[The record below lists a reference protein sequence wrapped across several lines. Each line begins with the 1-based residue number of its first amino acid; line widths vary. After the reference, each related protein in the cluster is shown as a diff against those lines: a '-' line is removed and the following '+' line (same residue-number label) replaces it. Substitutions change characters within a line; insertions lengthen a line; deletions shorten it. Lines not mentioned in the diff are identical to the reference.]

1 VWAAADALTK
11 YLWNFEVYC
20 GKTKNP
26 IDAESASNTKAKETR
41 NMGISRLCS
50 GKGEGL
56 QG

>member
-1 VWAAADALTK
+1 LKVWAAADA
-11 YLWNFEVYC
+11 LWNFEVYC